1 MGPQEMSGG
10 PVSRKQLGW
19 LQGWGRWVGS
29 AQVIQEGQGVMRPVL
44 PEDVGGAPQVV
55 TPTVVLE
62 KTLESPLDCKEIQP
76 VHPKG
81 NQS

>member
-44 PEDVGGAPQVV
+44 PEDVGA
-55 TPTVVLE
+55 TVFHFCGMLPSFFSLNPFRSFQFSFI
-62 KTLESPLDCKEIQP
+62 KYSLFS
-76 VHPKG
+76 
-81 NQS
+81 SA

>member
-55 TPTVVLE
+55 TPG
-62 KTLESPLDCKEIQP
+62 KSCSQGPP
-76 VHPKG
+76 AAS
-81 NQS
+81 N